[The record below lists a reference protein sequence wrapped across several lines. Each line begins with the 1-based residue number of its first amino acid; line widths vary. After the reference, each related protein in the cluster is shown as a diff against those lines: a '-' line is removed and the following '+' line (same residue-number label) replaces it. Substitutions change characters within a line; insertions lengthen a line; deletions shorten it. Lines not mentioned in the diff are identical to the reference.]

1 VTDEHR
7 PDATTLAVRDLIGA
21 SRELV
26 GRMARRMG
34 TNATDM
40 SAIGELV
47 QHGPL
52 GVAELARRLGIRTA
66 SATVLVDRLERA
78 GHVERVRDTAD
89 RRRVVLTET
98 AAARAASYAAW
109 SPVIREIDE
118 VCRALSEDEKEFARD
133 LLARLRAA
141 VERSGRDDAP
151 GPLDSA
157 R

>member
-1 VTDEHR
+1 VR
-7 PDATTLAVRDLIGA
+7 PALQRS
-21 SRELV
+21 SR
-26 GRMARRMG
+26 
-34 TNATDM
+34 T
-40 SAIGELV
+40 
-47 QHGPL
+47 
-52 GVAELARRLGIRTA
+52 
-66 SATVLVDRLERA
+66 VDRLERA

>member
-1 VTDEHR
+1 VADELE

-40 SAIGELV
+40 AAVGELV

-89 RRRVVLTET
+89 RRRVVVTET
-98 AAARAASYAAW
+98 AAAHAAAHAAW

-118 VCRALSEDEKEFARD
+118 VCRALSDDEKEFARD
-133 LLARLRAA
+133 LLARLRTA
-141 VERSGRDDAP
+141 VERSGR
-151 GPLDSA
+151 GV
-157 R
+157 